1 MKAKLVALIV
11 SVVAMAGLADAAAR
25 APRVRPPRAKVR
37 EGAQADRI
45 RDGVKD
51 GSLTKG
57 ETGKLIQEQKKVRD
71 MAKDVTSDGE
81 VTLKE
86 KALLDRAQDKASA
99 DIFGERHDAEGT
111 MGPVLDPDRWK
122 VWSPGVN
129 ARERNQAL
137 RIAQGIRSGSL
148 TADETKTLL
157 GMEADIRKTERE
169 MKSDG
174 VLTLDERKTLHQEL
188 NEASKAIFDLKHDGD
203 RVWHVRPLLLAK
215 IEKNELTEAEAKEL
229 LAQLHR
235 LSQIVRLLGGA
246 PLSAE
251 RRAQLEAEY
260 AQLASQLFES

>member
-1 MKAKLVALIV
+1 MTTRLVALLA
-11 SVVAMAGLADAAAR
+11 SVIAMAGLAEAAAR
-25 APRVRPPRAKVR
+25 VPRAPRAKVR
-37 EGAQADRI
+37 EGVQGSRI
-45 RDGVKD
+45 RDGAKD

-57 ETGKLIQEQKKVRD
+57 EAGKLIQEQKRIRD

-86 KALLDRAQDKASA
+86 KALLERAQDKASA
-99 DIFGERHDAEGT
+99 DVFSERHDAQGT
-111 MGPVLDPDRWK
+111 MGPVLDHDHWK

-137 RIAQGIRSGSL
+137 RIAQGVRSGSL

-169 MKSDG
+169 LKSDG
-174 VLTLDERKTLHQEL
+174 VLTLAERKTLHQAL
-188 NEASKAIFDLKHDGD
+188 TDASQAIFDLKHNGDG
-203 RVWHVRPLLLAK
+203 VWHIRPAILARVRA
-215 IEKNELTEAEAKEL
+215 NDLTEAEAKEL

-246 PLSAE
+246 PLSPE
-251 RRAQLEAEY
+251 KRATLEAEY
-260 AQLASQLFES
+260 AQLASQLFEQ